1 MKLLATAAAPIA
13 YACPMHPEVTSDQ
26 PDRCP
31 ECGMKLVP
39 AQLVTRQAATSS
51 HEHEHQHEHARCA
64 TTSHADHAHEAG
76 GIEWEDDM
84 VEVNRMTTPA
94 NTRWK
99 LIDRA
104 TGAEATR
111 STGASASV
119 TR

>member
-1 MKLLATAAAPIA
+1 
-13 YACPMHPEVTSDQ
+13 MHPEVTSDP

-31 ECGMKLVP
+31 QCGMKLVP
-39 AQLVTRQAATSS
+39 AALGRGGGGPRGRPAR
-51 HEHEHQHEHARCA
+51 HEDAHQHDHATR
-64 TTSHADHAHEAG
+64 HGHAHEAG

-104 TGAEATR
+104 TGRRAQR
-111 STGASASV
+111 STGASASA